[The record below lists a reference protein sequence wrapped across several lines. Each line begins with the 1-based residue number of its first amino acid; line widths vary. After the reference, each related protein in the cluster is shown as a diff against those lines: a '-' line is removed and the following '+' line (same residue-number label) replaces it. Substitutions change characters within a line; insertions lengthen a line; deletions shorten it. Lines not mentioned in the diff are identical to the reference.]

1 MGYTLLDKN
10 HNKVARTEIRIHSM
24 CCVIIMY
31 KNNWKDHIM
40 RIKDTQQPKIA

>member
-1 MGYTLLDKN
+1 
-10 HNKVARTEIRIHSM
+10 M

-40 RIKDTQQPKIA
+40 RIKDTQQPKIAWEYQWRVIGQPKNWWNNQF